1 MLSFPSQ
8 TDYLLTQI
16 TRTFYDDQA
25 AGTPTQI
32 TPKNLR
38 GRIAAVKVF
47 ENGQTQG
54 AATFYDY
61 DIHGNVEKLV
71 QSLPELDPKTVEYS
85 YDLLSGNVHRVTY
98 QKGEED
104 QFMHRYTYDA
114 DNRLEAVFTSS
125 DGYIWDEDARY
136 LYYAHGPMARVEL
149 GEYKVQGVDYYYTL
163 QGWIKGVNLQGDHDA
178 EATNNV
184 QKYVSKDA
192 FGYALHYYQ
201 NDYQSINGNFGWNST
216 NTSQY
221 KNLYNGNIASM
232 KTTLSSLGELV
243 RDYQYDQL
251 HRIREANSV
260 GNAYKETFTYD
271 ANGNIK
277 TNTLHNSEGNQVDN
291 ATYHYFAQTNK
302 LHYISDSYGE
312 TQEGFDLMNQ
322 NVGNFAYDLIGNLVK
337 DKAMEVSS
345 MSWTAYHKREK
356 VVKEDGTTITYRYD
370 AMNNRIYKKVEANGV
385 TETTHYLRD
394 GTGNTLAIYK
404 NGALEELNIYG
415 SSRLGTYNGKTE
427 EGKRTLGNK
436 RYELSNHLGN
446 ALVVITDNKIGVDS
460 DADLVADSYIALVVS
475 ERDYLAFGAVM
486 AGRSLEN
493 EDYTYSFNGK
503 ELDKSTGWQD
513 YGFRDYNPVYKRFD
527 MVDPFTQKYP
537 ELTPYQ
543 FASDSPIKFV
553 DIDGLEAGE
562 RAFHAS
568 LSLMNQDAA
577 ELEDRMKAKHNE
589 QMTKTAQEIEK
600 AVVDHFERTKNKA
613 EAEIRALDILQREQ
627 GGASTL
633 DKTKIYIAAFV
644 SFTAEPLKATDLN
657 DAAIVIFGK
666 NIDNTPATTADKV
679 AASAGI
685 FIPIFGGGFVKKT
698 TEEVLGS
705 TTSGPYKM
713 LLDKVTKYDIAF
725 GLNDGFSLR
734 RFADKV
740 DAMDYTQFWSKGF
753 SEIGAD
759 TQMKLIQGMKNAI
772 DNGGKVHFDL
782 SKMDNISGSV
792 LGKPRTGSSNLST
805 TEFELRS
812 IVLNPE
818 FFKNTKFYK
827 DGKLLTPEQVQELGI
842 TLQKAE

>member
-1 MLSFPSQ
+1 MYSACSRGFCILPSQ
-8 TDYLLTQI
+8 TDYILTQI

-25 AGTPTQI
+25 TGTPTQI

-47 ENGQTQG
+47 EDGQNEG

-71 QSLPELDPKTVEYS
+71 QSLPDLDPKTVEYS

-104 QFMHRYTYDA
+104 QFMHRYAYDA

-192 FGYALHYYQ
+192 FGYAIHYYQ
-201 NDYQSINGNFGWNST
+201 NDYQSINGNFGWNSS

-271 ANGNIK
+271 ANGNIQ
-277 TNTLHNSEGNQVDN
+277 TNTLHDKNGIRVDN

-302 LHYISDSYGE
+302 LHYISDTYGE
-312 TQEGFDLMNQ
+312 TQAGFDLMNQ
-322 NVGNFAYDLIGNLVK
+322 NSGNFAYDLIGNLVK
-337 DKAMEVSS
+337 DKAMQVSS

-370 AMNNRIYKKVEANGV
+370 AMNNRIYKKAERNGV

-404 NGALEELNIYG
+404 NGVLEELNIYG

-427 EGKRTLGNK
+427 AGKRTLGNK

-446 ALVVITDNKIGVDS
+446 ALVVITDNKIGIDS

-486 AGRSLEN
+486 HKRSYEN
-493 EDYTYSFNGK
+493 EEYTYSFNGK
-503 ELDKSTGWQD
+503 ELDPSTGWQD

-527 MVDPFTQKYP
+527 RVDPLTFSYP

-543 FASDSPIKFV
+543 FASNTPIMAI
-553 DIDGLEAGE
+553 DLDGLEADGATE
-562 RAFHAS
+562 
-568 LSLMNQDAA
+568 
-577 ELEDRMKAKHNE
+577 AKGAPVLIGTAV
-589 QMTKTAQEIEK
+589 TKE
-600 AVVDHFERTKNKA
+600 AVKRTF
-613 EAEIRALDILQREQ
+613 LQRAVSFIMRNSLKI
-627 GGASTL
+627 GGL
-633 DKTKIYIAAFV
+633 VV
-644 SFTAEPLKATDLN
+644 SFTLTPNNKTGVAHPETTQVFMMSMQGNRFKELHRKRFILEEGSEEWNQYQNFLRSTQEFDPNLAIQMLERSDWYIDDYVEEDIYGYSKLYTFLSNKEDEVVLTITVNIREKEISAVIETDGTSVKGKGGSLLSSGLDFIQDQLGKDMFSEYTFSAEWTTNLPSNLNEFNKNLKDGMSPK
-657 DAAIVIFGK
+657 DAAL
-666 NIDNTPATTADKV
+666 NTFTGREMQRRGFTEV
-679 AASAGI
+679 N
-685 FIPIFGGGFVKKT
+685 FGGSSVDEGGNNKGATPYFSKSKK
-698 TEEVLGS
+698 
-705 TTSGPYKM
+705 
-713 LLDKVTKYDIAF
+713 
-725 GLNDGFSLR
+725 
-734 RFADKV
+734 
-740 DAMDYTQFWSKGF
+740 
-753 SEIGAD
+753 
-759 TQMKLIQGMKNAI
+759 
-772 DNGGKVHFDL
+772 
-782 SKMDNISGSV
+782 
-792 LGKPRTGSSNLST
+792 
-805 TEFELRS
+805 
-812 IVLNPE
+812 
-818 FFKNTKFYK
+818 
-827 DGKLLTPEQVQELGI
+827 
-842 TLQKAE
+842 